1 MYFRCMA
8 PKSEERLKKRL
19 RTSYLSV
26 VVAMTLVL
34 FVLGI
39 FGMLVL
45 NAQAISRHV
54 KENFTVL
61 LLLELDTPE
70 LEMRQL
76 QKSLGFEDFV
86 LEATFVSKEE
96 AARMLMDDL
105 GEDFVD
111 FLGYN
116 PLSDAIQVRLMANY
130 VTPEFI
136 ETLTGR
142 FAANPEIAEV
152 SFDADLVDLMNR
164 NIRQIGGVVLGIS
177 GLLLLVG
184 ITLINSS
191 IRLSLYARRFSI
203 RTMQLVGATSRFI
216 RRPFILKAAGM
227 GTVSALVAIGLNAA
241 ILYSLQVNLPEFNW
255 VADPLL
261 LGSTALVLLGF
272 GVVIAS
278 ISAFFGVR
286 RYLNLKT
293 DDLYL

>member
-8 PKSEERLKKRL
+8 QGTDTRLKKRL

-26 VVAMTLVL
+26 VVAMSLVL

-61 LLLELDTPE
+61 LLLQPETPE
-70 LEMRQL
+70 LEIRQL
-76 QKSLGFEDFV
+76 QKTLGFETHV
-86 LEATFVSKEE
+86 LEARFVSKEE
-96 AARMLMDDL
+96 AASLLMSDL

-116 PLSDAIQVRLMANY
+116 PLSDAIEVRLVADY

-136 ETLTGR
+136 ETLSGR
-142 FAANPEIAEV
+142 FAAYPEISEV

-164 NIRQIGGVVLGIS
+164 NIKQIGLLVLGIS

-184 ITLINSS
+184 IALINSS

-203 RTMQLVGATSRFI
+203 RTMQLVGATARFI
-216 RRPFILKAAGM
+216 RRPFIYKAMGM
-227 GTVSALVAIGLNAA
+227 GAVAGFVAIALNAS
-241 ILYSLQVNLPEFNW
+241 ILYALITNLPEFDW
-255 VADPLL
+255 VRDPLL
-261 LGSTALVLLGF
+261 LGATAGILLVF
-272 GVVIAS
+272 GIFVAAV
-278 ISAFFGVR
+278 SAFFGVR
-286 RYLNLKT
+286 RYLHLRT